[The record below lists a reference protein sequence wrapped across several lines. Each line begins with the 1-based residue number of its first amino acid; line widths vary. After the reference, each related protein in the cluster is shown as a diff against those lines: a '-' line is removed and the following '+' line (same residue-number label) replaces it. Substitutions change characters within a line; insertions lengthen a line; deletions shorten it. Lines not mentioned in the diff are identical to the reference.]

1 MFLNLLY
8 DSFQISDWL
17 LLKVVKVGNPKNIT
31 GPYGNSVV
39 VRLTT
44 KDRNGEMRYVSVFD
58 GEKNFNPVI
67 NNRVY
72 RFKNLVISY
81 FPKETTPKWLKTEK
95 DSKIQGMILY
105 VLFYPT
111 KYAQF
116 FLAPFCEKGM
126 KQ

>member
-1 MFLNLLY
+1 MFLFLLY

-44 KDRNGEMRYVSVFD
+44 KDRNGEMRYVSVFN

-67 NNRVY
+67 NNKVY
-72 RFKNLVISY
+72 RFKNLVVSY

-95 DSKIQGMILY
+95 DSKIEGMILH

-111 KYAQF
+111 KYTF
-116 FLAPFCEKGM
+116 
-126 KQ
+126 